1 MGKSLIFGSL
11 LGLRLGPSLLLIGLG
26 VYGYLLWL
34 GWFQSERLIFLPRP
48 ASYQDGDAILKLTT
62 ADGLQISAVYL
73 PNPAATYTL
82 LYSHGNAE
90 DLGDILPRLRKL
102 QQGGFSVLAYDYRGY
117 GTSEGI
123 PSEAGAYKDI
133 EAAYAYLRDQGIP
146 PERILL
152 YGRSVGGGPS
162 VYLAAQKPV
171 GGLILESTFVTAFR
185 VLTRIPL
192 LPFDRFDNLS
202 RIAQIN
208 CPLLILH
215 GTQDRLIPFWHA
227 EALYQ
232 AARDPKRLIPIEG
245 ADHNDLL
252 QVAGKRYL
260 PILQQFVAELVE
272 PSPFLDTP

>member
-1 MGKSLIFGSL
+1 MGKPLIFASF

-34 GWFQSERLIFLPRP
+34 GRFQSEQLIFLPRP

-102 QQGGFSVLAYDYRGY
+102 QQGGFAVLAYDYRGY

-146 PERILL
+146 PGRILL

-232 AARDPKRLIPIEG
+232 AARDPKRLVPIEG
-245 ADHNDLL
+245 ADHNNLL
-252 QVAGKRYL
+252 QVAGERYL
-260 PILQQFVAELVE
+260 PILHQFVAELVD
-272 PSPFLDTP
+272 PNPFLDNP

>member
-1 MGKSLIFGSL
+1 MSKPF

-146 PERILL
+146 PGRILL

-162 VYLAAQKPV
+162 VYLAAHKPV

-245 ADHNDLL
+245 ADHNNLL
-252 QVAGKRYL
+252 QVAGERYL